1 MSIAR
6 ITVGVVRVKGVGM
19 MAALGITL
27 WAGGPDVCTR
37 DGPASVLTVLVSANR
52 SPASRRLAFFGL
64 GLPFVSCGECT
75 SPQTRMRTRIGTRE
89 AINYCRLTW
98 YH

>member
-1 MSIAR
+1 M
-6 ITVGVVRVKGVGM
+6 RVKGVGM
-19 MAALGITL
+19 MTALAIKL

-37 DGPASVLTVLVSANR
+37 GGTAIVLTVLASASR

-75 SPQTRMRTRIGTRE
+75 SPRNKERNTNRNARSD
-89 AINYCRLTW
+89 
-98 YH
+98 

>member
-6 ITVGVVRVKGVGM
+6 VAVGVIRVEGVGM
-19 MAALGITL
+19 MAALAITL

-37 DGPASVLTVLVSANR
+37 GGPAGVLMVLVSAGR
-52 SPASRRLAFFGL
+52 SPASRRLALFGL

-75 SPQTRMRTRIGTRE
+75 SPPNRE
-89 AINYCRLTW
+89 REHVSEHKKELIIVD
-98 YH
+98 

>member
-1 MSIAR
+1 M
-6 ITVGVVRVKGVGM
+6 RVKGVDM
-19 MAALGITL
+19 MAAFAITL
-27 WAGGPDVCTR
+27 WAGDICTR
-37 DGPASVLTVLVSANR
+37 GGPEGVLTVLASATR
-52 SPASRRLAFFGL
+52 SPESRRLAFFGL

-75 SPQTRMRTRIGTRE
+75 SPPTERIRIGTQE

>member
-6 ITVGVVRVKGVGM
+6 VAAGVMRVKGVGM
-19 MAALGITL
+19 MAALAITL

-37 DGPASVLTVLVSANR
+37 GGPAIVLTVLASASR
-52 SPASRRLAFFGL
+52 SPTSRRLAFFGL

-75 SPQTRMRTRIGTRE
+75 SPHNRE
-89 AINYCRLTW
+89 RREHVSERKKRLIIVD
-98 YH
+98 

>member
-6 ITVGVVRVKGVGM
+6 IAVEVVRVKGVGM

-37 DGPASVLTVLVSANR
+37 DGPASVLTVLASANR

-75 SPQTRMRTRIGTRE
+75 FPPNRE
-89 AINYCRLTW
+89 REHVSEREKRLIIVD
-98 YH
+98 